1 MTAAG
6 GVGLDLPHSGAGGRG
21 DRVPYRRRNDRCEA
35 LISFRTPHVI
45 FHFLSQMGLYCVYL
59 AGGSLTADAPKGAEA
74 SMMRTS

>member
-1 MTAAG
+1 M
-6 GVGLDLPHSGAGGRG
+6 
-21 DRVPYRRRNDRCEA
+21 PYRRRNDRCEA